1 MLLFVTKSTVMWYS
15 AQLGEITAGAFVP
28 MLTWAG
34 YILETEG
41 VFEKRFNLFVRYVH
55 SDIPMVIQI
64 CEVFI
69 CFLLLTGLQ
78 YNDPI
83 ARLRIDFSGEMIF
96 PSH

>member
-41 VFEKRFNLFVRYVH
+41 VFEKSLTSSFV
-55 SDIPMVIQI
+55 MFIQI
-64 CEVFI
+64 YLWSFRS
-69 CFLLLTGLQ
+69 
-78 YNDPI
+78 
-83 ARLRIDFSGEMIF
+83 ARSSFVSFS
-96 PSH
+96 